1 MGMKDI
7 KEIFSRISEYHDT
20 PIRGSKFWESN
31 VYYRVE
37 DLSNDEIEICAAY
50 LAERIINVC
59 SPNLPKIII
68 NIKGSYLGLSSVI
81 AEKLRQ
87 LEDIDPEVVKY
98 EQIINGAYNG
108 KSLKNMEAILVNDVI
123 TTAKSCLEAHS
134 KVTMMGAYIYCW
146 VALIDRTFGPGPV
159 PIVAAFTGEPVT
171 LTDTRFL

>member
-1 MGMKDI
+1 MKDI
-7 KEIFSRISEYHDT
+7 KEIFSGISEYHDE

-37 DLSNDEIEICAAY
+37 DLSAEEIETCAGY

-87 LEDIDPEVVKY
+87 IEDIEPEVVKY
-98 EQIINGAYNG
+98 EQIVNGSYNG
-108 KSLKNMEAILVNDVI
+108 KSLKNVEAILVNDVI

-146 VALIDRTFGPGPV
+146 AALIDRTFGPGPV

-171 LTDTRFL
+171 LTNTNFL

>member
-1 MGMKDI
+1 MKDI
-7 KEIFSRISEYHDT
+7 KEIFEDITEFHSS

-37 DLSNDEIEICAAY
+37 DLTTEEIEVCAEY
-50 LAERIINVC
+50 LADRIIKVC

-68 NIKGSYLGLSSVI
+68 NIKGSYIGLSSVI

-87 LEDIDPEVVKY
+87 IEGIEPEVVKY
-98 EQIINGAYNG
+98 EQIVNGTYPN
-108 KSLKNMEAILVNDVI
+108 KNLKNKEAILVNDVI

-134 KVTMMGAYIYCW
+134 KVTMMGAFIYSW

-159 PIVAAFTGEPVT
+159 PVIAAFTGEPVT
-171 LTDTRFL
+171 LTDGRFL